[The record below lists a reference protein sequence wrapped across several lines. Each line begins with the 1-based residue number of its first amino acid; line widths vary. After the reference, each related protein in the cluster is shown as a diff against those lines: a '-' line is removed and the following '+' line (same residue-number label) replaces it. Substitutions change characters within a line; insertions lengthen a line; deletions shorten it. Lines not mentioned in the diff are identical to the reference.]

1 MRTAVYV
8 RLEDPRHELLIAYAK
23 AHALTLNDVIER
35 LVDQLLIQVV
45 GPEKFS
51 APDWLVAAI
60 TEGYIPLSLPEQQP
74 LHDEDDGP
82 HGRVVNLRGRQ

>member
-1 MRTAVYV
+1 MRLA
-8 RLEDPRHELLIAYAK
+8 DPRHELLVAYAK

-51 APDWLVAAI
+51 APEWLVAAI
-60 TEGYIPLSLPEQQP
+60 TEGYIPLALPEHP
-74 LHDEDDGP
+74 LENEDGRA
-82 HGRVVNLRGRQ
+82 HGRVVNLRGGRQPG